1 MSRLKVSEEIPF
13 PQEEVFRTYRDEPEA
28 LAESLPRVKTIE
40 PRRRESLDDGVVQT
54 VTRWKPLD
62 PDIPTLIRQY
72 VDPDVLGW
80 TILATWYEDDW
91 ICEWEVRTGFMEEA
105 VRFSGSY
112 SFEPIGDDST
122 QVSIEGIVSVD
133 ATKIPGVP
141 GLVSGKLG
149 DVAESFLVRLLE
161 PTFRDVLSALKDHLS
176 ERLTD

>member
-1 MSRLKVSEEIPF
+1 MSQLKVSEEIPYA
-13 PQEEVFRTYRDEPEA
+13 PDEVFRAYRDEPEA
-28 LAESLPRVKTIE
+28 LAGNLPSVKTIE
-40 PRRRESLDDGVVQT
+40 PQRHETLDDGVVQT

-80 TILATWYEDDW
+80 TILATWYENEL

-112 SFEPIGDDST
+112 SFDPIGENST
-122 QVSIEGIVSVD
+122 LVSIEGLVSVD

-141 GLVSGKLG
+141 GLLSGKLG
-149 DVAESFLVRLLE
+149 DVAESFLIRLLE
-161 PTFRDVLSALKDHLS
+161 PTFRDVLSALRDHLS
-176 ERLTD
+176 ERLSK